1 VAGAFVLSTLG
12 FDLCW
17 TRIGLGDFPLVLQ
30 LQQHGMTF
38 VERDRLLDEERAR
51 LRERGLWAA
60 TEPAPNVRAALRILA
75 APDLEL
81 DLRIG
86 GGVPTVRALAAA
98 RGATAVLAVHRH
110 GLDEVELSAVN
121 PDALGAAVLGV
132 IGAPDVI
139 GRGSVAVLAE
149 ALDEL
154 FAETGTSERSGAE
167 VVLSAGFRRLGC
179 NTEDAAAVGKG
190 LALPLGV
197 AQIGMAYGSG
207 PSRHRARRVLA
218 LIDIAQGRYLLVT
231 KPNPDRVRWTTVL
244 PATERATRS
253 AVAELLSEAQPRQE
267 SWLS

>member
-38 VERDRLLDEERAR
+38 VERDRLLDEERVR

-110 GLDEVELSAVN
+110 GLDEVELSAVH
-121 PDALGAAVLGV
+121 PDALGAAVLGI

-207 PSRHRARRVLA
+207 PSRHRARRYWPSSTQPRA
-218 LIDIAQGRYLLVT
+218 
-231 KPNPDRVRWTTVL
+231 
-244 PATERATRS
+244 ATCWSPSPTPTASVGPRCSRRRN
-253 AVAELLSEAQPRQE
+253 AQPAA
-267 SWLS
+267 LSPSCCPRHNHARSPG